1 MRIIVPLQGVVQGR
15 GGVFWGSVIPCGLF
29 YLLQLYIRQ
38 RRPSS
43 SEEGDGESREIAP
56 PLDGTLNRASS
67 QGDVRAANSEHSPTP
82 GTNLQLRSPRRASFV
97 SRRAVAVSDTGDSP
111 YYIGWREYY
120 QNPYHATDNPHG
132 IIQLGLAENC
142 LSLDL
147 LQNWMTCHQEASLM
161 NEGQQLTIEDV
172 APYQYSHGMPAL
184 KSVLS
189 SFLENLMGGSMPFHA
204 DNIVL
209 TAGASAAIDI
219 LAFCLGEAGD
229 AFLIPSPYYPGFDR
243 DTKWRSGIEL
253 VPVYCPSSEGF
264 TISRMAL
271 EKAYNQTQR
280 RGTRVRALLIT
291 TPGNPV
297 GNVLNADTLR
307 SVFDFAMEKGIHII
321 SDEIYAASVYR
332 GEFVSAAQ
340 ILASGDYDTSL
351 VHIVYGLSKD
361 FGIPGFRV
369 GLLYTTNDMILAAAR
384 NLTRFCTVSSHTQR
398 LLIYLLQDE
407 DFVRGFLVE
416 NKRRLGK
423 RFKAV
428 LEGLQEAGIRCADSC
443 GGLYCWVDLRHLLM
457 ASTSEGE
464 ENLWKKLLYEVKVS
478 LTPGSACHYP
488 EAGWFRLCFANVDDQ
503 TLDVALKR
511 VYMFTEEMKR

>member
-15 GGVFWGSVIPCGLF
+15 GGVFWGSVIPCALF
-29 YLLQLYIRQ
+29 YFLQLYIRQ

-43 SEEGDGESREIAP
+43 PEGGDDESGEIAP
-56 PLDGTLNRASS
+56 PSDVSLSRASS
-67 QGDVRAANSEHSPTP
+67 HSDVHIANSENSVSY
-82 GTNLQLRSPRRASFV
+82 LQLRSPRHTPFV
-97 SRRAVAVSDTGDSP
+97 ARRAIAVAGTGDSP
-111 YYIGWREYY
+111 YYIGWSEYY
-120 QNPYHATDNPHG
+120 KNPYHAESNPHG

-147 LQNWMTCHQEASLM
+147 LQDWLRSHPEASLF
-161 NEGQQLTIEDV
+161 NESQHLTLEDV

-189 SFLENLMGGSMPFHA
+189 SFLGNLMGGSMPFNP

-209 TAGASAAIDI
+209 TAGASAALEI
-219 LAFCLGEAGD
+219 LSFCLGDAGD
-229 AFLIPSPYYPGFDR
+229 AFLVPSPYYPGFDR
-243 DTKWRSGIEL
+243 DLKWRNGIEL
-253 VPVYCPSSEGF
+253 VPVHCPSREGF

-271 EKAYNQTQR
+271 EKAYNQTRR
-280 RGTRVRALLIT
+280 RGTTVRALLIT

-340 ILASGDYDTSL
+340 ILASGDYDSSL

-369 GLLYTTNDMILAAAR
+369 GLLYSTNDKILAASR

-398 LLIYLLQDE
+398 LLVQLLQDG
-407 DFVRGFLVE
+407 DFVKGFLEE
-416 NKRRLGK
+416 NRRRLGFRYDATLK
-423 RFKAV
+423 
-428 LEGLQEAGIRCADSC
+428 GLQHAGISCAESN
-443 GGLYCWVDLRHLLM
+443 GGLYCWVDLRHLL
-457 ASTSEGE
+457 TSSSLVGE
-464 ENLWKKLLYEVKVS
+464 TKLWKRLLYEVNVNV
-478 LTPGSACHYP
+478 TPGSACHSAEP
-488 EAGWFRLCFANVDDQ
+488 GWFRLCFANVDEQ
-503 TLDVALKR
+503 TLDLALRR
-511 VYMFTEEMKR
+511 VYMFTERMRK